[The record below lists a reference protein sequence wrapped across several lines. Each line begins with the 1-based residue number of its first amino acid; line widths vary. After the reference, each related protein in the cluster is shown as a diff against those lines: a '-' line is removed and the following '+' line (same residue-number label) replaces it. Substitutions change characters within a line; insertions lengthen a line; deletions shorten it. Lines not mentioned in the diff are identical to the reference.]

1 MALVSYTKSYSDK
14 INPLPIRTPLY
25 DGESLTSW
33 IVRAG
38 LNQGCDYGAIL
49 YYHWSQQYA
58 LLQCDF
64 DKGFNAIDPKINEG
78 LAILA
83 RTSLEE
89 INQHTLITQTQAMG
103 NEIKPNNK
111 LKWVVPVIK
120 TSKDKMTPYPF
131 CHLCLREGKTAYLKY
146 KWRYSW
152 YVYCDVHKIAMSE
165 TCFNCDLPYQPFRI
179 KVPNGH
185 LNHCPHCDFE
195 LSHALTN
202 LLVVDEAYEFQKN
215 AEKVLSTNQ
224 CIIFNQTCDSK
235 QWFELMLFY
244 INLVRK
250 SLLSNKKTNQHYRL
264 LVRLG
269 METDG
274 IPLVKPKTGLD
285 FDLLPRHERIM
296 LMAYATRLSKIPL
309 EKWLS
314 VCKELKLS
322 QSAFKLGKKPII
334 PVAFNPIFEKLID
347 KTVGNTKPIAKT
359 PLKPKSV
366 KAVTVSW
373 ERMKTKIA
381 KLETYAK
388 IKTDNKA
395 RKTT

>member
-1 MALVSYTKSYSDK
+1 MVYTKSYSDR
-14 INPLPIRTPLY
+14 ITPMPIPTPLFE
-25 DGESLTSW
+25 GESLTSW

-38 LNQGCDYGAIL
+38 LNQGCDYLAIL
-49 YYHWSQQYA
+49 YYHWSQYT
-58 LLQCDF
+58 LLSLDF
-64 DKGFNAIDPKINEG
+64 DKGFNHIDPKIHDG

-83 RTSLEE
+83 NTSREE
-89 INQHTLITQTQAMG
+89 IEQHTLIAQTQVMG
-103 NEIKPNNK
+103 NEFKLNTK

-120 TSKDKMTPYPF
+120 ISKGKMTPHPY
-131 CHLCLREGKTAYLKY
+131 CHLCLAEDATAHLKY
-146 KWRYSW
+146 KWRFSW
-152 YVYCDVHKIAMSE
+152 YVYCDVHKLAMSE
-165 TCFNCDLPYQPFRI
+165 NCFSCNLPYQPFRI
-179 KVPNGH
+179 KAPKRYISY
-185 LNHCPHCDFE
+185 CSHCDFK
-195 LSHALTN
+195 LSHALSN
-202 LLVVDEAYEFQKN
+202 LLVVDEAYEFQKT
-215 AEKVLSTNQ
+215 AEKVFATNE
-224 CIIFNQTCDSK
+224 CTIFGQKYDSK

-244 INLVRK
+244 INLIRK
-250 SLLSNKKTNQHYRL
+250 SLLTNKGSNQHYKL
-264 LVRLG
+264 LVSLG

-274 IPLVKPKTGLD
+274 VTLAKPKTGLD

-309 EKWLS
+309 EKWLT

-334 PVAFNPIFEKLID
+334 PVAFNPIFEKLVD
-347 KTVGNTKPIAKT
+347 KTVGNAKPITKT

>member
-1 MALVSYTKSYSDK
+1 MALVAYTKSYSDK

-49 YYHWSQQYA
+49 YYHWSQYA

-83 RTSLEE
+83 KTSLEE

-131 CHLCLREGKTAYLKY
+131 CHLCLREGKTVYLKY

-152 YVYCDVHKIAMSE
+152 YVYCDIHNVAMSE

-185 LNHCPHCDFE
+185 LSHCPYCDFE

-215 AEKVLSTNQ
+215 AEQVLSTNQ
-224 CIIFNQTCDSK
+224 CTIFNQTYDSR

-244 INLVRK
+244 INLIRK

-264 LVRLG
+264 LVSLG

-274 IPLVKPKTGLD
+274 IPLVKPRTGLD

-347 KTVGNTKPIAKT
+347 KTVSNAKPIAKT